1 MPDPLL
7 DAKVLAIGR
16 ALDEA
21 AIPHA
26 FGGALS
32 LAWYGVPRATE
43 DIDLNLFAAPR
54 DAAHCLAALTPLG
67 VTGEAIADAS
77 ATQATWHWGH
87 TPIHVFFAYDPFH
100 ESCRKRARR
109 VPFADGEI
117 AILGAED
124 IAIFKLVYDREKDRS
139 EVREVMLCMGE
150 RLDRGYMRHWLE
162 RILGADDE
170 RVERFASWARD

>member
-43 DIDLNLFAAPR
+43 DIDVNLFVTPD
-54 DAAHCLAALTPLG
+54 DAMRCLAELTPLG
-67 VTGEAIADAS
+67 VTDAGD
-77 ATQATWHWGH
+77 ATDTQATWQWSH
-87 TPIHVFFAYDPFH
+87 TPIHAFFAYDPFH
-100 ESCRKRARR
+100 ESCRARTRR

-124 IAIFKLVYDREKDRS
+124 IAIFKLIYDREKDRS

-150 RLDRGYMRHWLE
+150 RLDRGYMLRWLE
-162 RILGADDE
+162 RILGAGDE
-170 RVERFASWARD
+170 RVERFASWARE

>member
-1 MPDPLL
+1 MADPLL
-7 DAKVLAIGR
+7 DAKVIAIGR

-21 AIPHA
+21 ALPHA
-26 FGGALS
+26 FGGALA

-43 DIDLNLFAAPR
+43 DIDLNLFVTSR
-54 DAAHCLAALTPLG
+54 DAARALAALTPLG
-67 VTGEAIADAS
+67 VTGTAPPGPS
-77 ATQATWHWGH
+77 ATQAVWRWGH

-117 AILGAED
+117 ASLGAED
-124 IAIFKLVYDREKDRS
+124 LAIFKLVYDREKDRS

-150 RLDRGYMRHWLE
+150 RLDQGYMRRWLE
-162 RILGADDE
+162 RILGAGDE
-170 RVERFASWARD
+170 RVERFVSWTRG